1 MRVHIIL
8 ENQPEVSNESAHYF
22 RQLTSTKQ

>member
-8 ENQPEVSNESAHYF
+8 ENQAVLSNESAHYF
-22 RQLTSTKQ
+22 REPTSTKQ